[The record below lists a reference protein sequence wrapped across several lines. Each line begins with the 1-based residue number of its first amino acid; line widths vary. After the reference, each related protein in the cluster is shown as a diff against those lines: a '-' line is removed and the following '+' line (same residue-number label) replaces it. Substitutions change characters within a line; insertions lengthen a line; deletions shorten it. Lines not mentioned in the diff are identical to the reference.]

1 MPMIAILAV
10 LVVQSQNSGWQPLP
24 LITAEQRKAGFT
36 GGEGAQW
43 PRSIAVDSTGSF
55 LVLGIDVGGIYR
67 SRDGGQKWEP
77 ANVGYTPRGSSC
89 VAIDPFN
96 PKRVL
101 SVGVNSSPLTQNG
114 LYLSEDGAAS
124 WRSVL
129 PVEMGGDEQRDQL
142 AFDPSS
148 YDPGSKE
155 TKRVFWSR
163 IKRDKPSWGPER
175 NLAALLLSEDA
186 GRTWKEL
193 KGQEQLGG
201 QILRFDPKGKW
212 LYAAGEEGL
221 WRVNPQ
227 SLEKTKVIETPT
239 TGVDVNPQRPGWVWA
254 STKDSLRVSEDFGS
268 TWRSLSTNGLVR
280 PDSSLRWIKVS
291 PIDANRLSVWSDQSP
306 NGWDWPRFF
315 SHDGGRTWTRSEKD
329 SKGAFLPDNT
339 RQGFTVW
346 HPKNPQI
353 AWSWGG
359 DWPTKS
365 LDGGKTFRYA
375 GQGMN
380 AVLVGGHFNFTKTDH
395 DIIFFGSQDY
405 NGAMT
410 LDGGQTWSYKNVSGN
425 GWGGFCY
432 GGYALSREVL
442 FVGNAEGWGAPRKLK
457 VSRDSGQTWQ
467 ELPYENKGL
476 DVSTGWSKDPAR
488 GFLGNLM
495 TKDSA
500 KSWTVMPGCDAVFAE
515 AKDGRLFGTKRGD
528 VWTLVVSRD
537 GGTTWQKAADLPA
550 DVSDMAWDE
559 KRQRLYI
566 AASLNAYSWEG
577 GRLTQ
582 LMPPVDQLG
591 SRRIRSVAVD
601 PVNSDVV
608 YLGSA
613 ANIYTSSTSVQRSLD
628 GGKTWQ
634 NLTMNSPLSEGK
646 LDGGR
651 EALVVRVHPK
661 TRRLYVSTSCFGLW
675 THSAP

>member
-1 MPMIAILAV
+1 MIAILAV

-24 LITAEQRKAGFT
+24 LITADQRKAGFT

-89 VAIDPFN
+89 AAIDPFN
-96 PKRVL
+96 PRHVL
-101 SVGVNSSPLTQNG
+101 SVGVNSSPLAQNG

-201 QILRFDPKGKW
+201 QILRFDSKGKW

-227 SLEKTKVIETPT
+227 SLEKTKIIETPT

-254 STKDSLRVSEDFGS
+254 STKDSLRVSEDSGS
-268 TWRSLSTNGLVR
+268 TWRSLSTSGLVR
-280 PDSSLRWIKVS
+280 QDSSLRWIKVS

-346 HPKNPQI
+346 HPNDPQI

-380 AVLVGGHFNFTKTDH
+380 AVLVGGHFNFTKTDPN
-395 DIIFFGSQDY
+395 IIFFGSQDY

-432 GGYALSREVL
+432 GGYALSRDVL

-500 KSWTVMPGCDAVFAE
+500 KSWTVMSGCDAVLAE

-577 GRLTQ
+577 GRLTH

-591 SRRIRSVAVD
+591 SRRIRSIAVD

-661 TRRLYVSTSCFGLW
+661 TRRLYVSTSCYGLW